1 MESQGS
7 PTEQTALLLSLSNQ
21 TPGNPLCDNHKSSD
35 HHLLC
40 GHIDRRKCVP
50 NDDSFE
56 REGREKSK
64 DVPSKAWKLWFLKT
78 AMILLFFL
86 YVRRTFA
93 SGFFAFSQA
102 VSVSLRSHPWWK
114 VNDHIYAG

>member
-1 MESQGS
+1 MGRPAYPIAHLSHLGPSKPFLHKQVVANLLQRAVSVPFKSQS
-7 PTEQTALLLSLSNQ
+7 HSKREMWLLY
-21 TPGNPLCDNHKSSD
+21 K
-35 HHLLC
+35 
-40 GHIDRRKCVP
+40 
-50 NDDSFE
+50 
-56 REGREKSK
+56 K
-64 DVPSKAWKLWFLKT
+64 DVLSRIIQIYFLFWVRR
-78 AMILLFFL
+78 LLFFL